1 MVKVFIGI
9 AIGITITLLVVKLK
23 NYLIRNNL
31 SLDWPWILSRLA
43 FILLILIIIHFI
55 YSSIGIF
62 IGPEYTKSTG
72 NVCRGYKYGFKI
84 CSGDINAE

>member
-1 MVKVFIGI
+1 MVKGFIGI
-9 AIGITITLLVVKLK
+9 AIGITITLLVVKLR
-23 NYLIRNNL
+23 NYMIRNNL

-43 FILLILIIIHFI
+43 IVLFIIYFI

-62 IGPEYTKSTG
+62 VAPEYTKPNG

>member
-9 AIGITITLLVVKLK
+9 AIGITITLLVVKLR

-31 SLDWPWILSRLA
+31 SLDWPWIWSRLA
-43 FILLILIIIHFI
+43 IILVIIYLI
-55 YSSIGIF
+55 YSAFGIISNNQF
-62 IGPEYTKSTG
+62 TKSNG
-72 NVCRGYKYGFKI
+72 NICRGYRYGLHI